1 MQTYSVTIK
10 KSAAKSIE
18 KLPKHVVARIILA
31 IRDLSENPRPA
42 GVKKLVAN
50 EDLWR
55 IRVGDYRV
63 VYWIEDD
70 IKVVDVTQV
79 AHRSDVY
86 RKK

>member
-1 MQTYSVTIK
+1 MYSVTIK

-18 KLPKHVVARIILA
+18 KLPKKVVNEIIPA
-31 IRDLSENPRPA
+31 IRNLSENPRPN
-42 GVKKLVAN
+42 GVKKLTTS

-70 IKVVDVTQV
+70 VKVVDVTQV
-79 AHRSDVY
+79 AHRSNVY

>member
-1 MQTYSVTIK
+1 MYKVTVK
-10 KSAAKSIE
+10 KSVAKSIA
-18 KLPKHVVARIILA
+18 KLPKSVIDRIIPA
-31 IRDLSENPRPA
+31 IKRLGDEPRPT
-42 GVKKLVAN
+42 GVKKLVGN

-63 VYWIEDD
+63 VYWIEDV
-70 IKVVDVTQV
+70 IKIVDVTQV